1 MKLKFRWVMAIGLSA
16 VLLSLGSIGMVFAGF
31 RSFRWI
37 AYILMPPGAIFIM
50 CCAVLA
56 MLGKIEKD

>member
-1 MKLKFRWVMAIGLSA
+1 
-16 VLLSLGSIGMVFAGF
+16 MVFAGF

-37 AYILMPPGAIFIM
+37 AYILMPPGAIFVM